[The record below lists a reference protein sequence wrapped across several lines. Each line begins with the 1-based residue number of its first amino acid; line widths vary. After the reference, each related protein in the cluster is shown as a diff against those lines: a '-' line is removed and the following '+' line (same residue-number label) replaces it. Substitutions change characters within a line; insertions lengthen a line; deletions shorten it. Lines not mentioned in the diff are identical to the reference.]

1 MKTAYLLATAA
12 SVAILFA
19 AAPGV
24 RAQTEITG
32 IDALDDQIDDIEEAT
47 EDEFE
52 RSEDRSRFGDQSFG
66 PGWTGSVSMAGA
78 LSTGNTETTDFSLG
92 GRVRN
97 SFGAWNQTLGIAAEY
112 GEEDDNEFEKRIFAI
127 YDINRSLTDRLYVF
141 GLARG
146 EYDEFGAFQR
156 SAFAGVGPGYRI
168 FNTPDLAWRV
178 QAGPGVRYTEAQGGD
193 EETEFGAIASSRFFY
208 RVSDGAFV
216 TNDTDVLYSDT
227 STLITNDLGLNLR
240 VTDIISTRLG
250 YRVDYETDPPEGTDD
265 TDTKLTAA
273 LVFSFR

>member
-1 MKTAYLLATAA
+1 MKTAYLLATVA
-12 SVAILFA
+12 SVAVLFA
-19 AAPGV
+19 GAPSV

-32 IDALDDQIDDIEEAT
+32 IDALDDRIDDIEDDT
-47 EDEFE
+47 DREFE
-52 RSEDRSRFGDQSFG
+52 RSEDRARFGNQSFG
-66 PGWTGSVSMAGA
+66 PGWTGSVSMAGS
-78 LSTGNTETTDFSLG
+78 LSTGNTDTTDFSLG

-112 GEEDDNEFEKRIFAI
+112 GEEDDNEFEKRVFAI
-127 YDINRSLTDRLYVF
+127 YDIDRSLTEQLYVF

-146 EYDEFGAFQR
+146 EYDEFAAFRR
-156 SAFAGVGPGYRI
+156 SAFAGVGPGYRVI
-168 FNTPDLAWRV
+168 NTPDLAWRV
-178 QAGPGVRYTEAQGGD
+178 QAGPGVRYTESQDGD

-216 TNDTDVLYSDT
+216 TNDTDVLYSDV

-240 VTDIISTRLG
+240 VTDVISTRIG
-250 YRVDYETDPPEGTDD
+250 YRVDYETDAPEGTDD